1 MDFDFSP
8 EQKEIQ
14 HQAARLLA
22 EQCDLR
28 AVRRVLEGEAPYD
41 RALWKK
47 VAELGWLGVA
57 FPEDCGGLGLGHG
70 TLCVIAEELGR
81 ALAPLPVSSSIY
93 LAAEAVMQAGDA
105 ALRAELL
112 PSLAGGERIA
122 TLAAAE
128 GMVSAS
134 ATSRVQTRV
143 SDGRLSGTKLPVP
156 DGMVADWAVVSARV
170 AARVNGFDV
179 ETTGLFL
186 VELDGPGVQRHA
198 LQCLDPTRPQAR
210 IVFDAAPAR
219 LLGRA
224 EDGAATLERVLDRAA
239 VLVAFE
245 QIGGAD
251 AALAMSTEYAKIRHA
266 FGRPIG
272 SFQAIKHKLAD
283 MYTRN
288 QLARSNA
295 WYAAWA
301 LDASPDELPLAA
313 AAARLAASEAFEFAA
328 KETIQTHGGIGATW
342 EGDMHLFYRRAKALM
357 LGLDSAPHWRQQLV
371 SQLERRNA
379 AREVQANPGSS
390 SFTAPAKY
398 SNLTT

>member
-41 RALWKK
+41 RALWKQ

-57 FPEDCGGLGLGHG
+57 MPEECGGLGPGHG

-93 LAAEAVMQAGDA
+93 LAAEAILQAGDA
-105 ALRAELL
+105 QQRSELL
-112 PSLAGGERIA
+112 PMLACGERIA

-128 GMVSAS
+128 GLRSAS
-134 ATSRVQTRV
+134 ATEQMLARV
-143 SDGRLSGTKLPVP
+143 DAGRLSGTKLPVP
-156 DGMVADWAVVSARV
+156 DGMVADWAVVSART
-170 AARVNGFDV
+170 ASNAD
-179 ETTGLFL
+179 EPDAECTGLFL
-186 VELDGPGVQRHA
+186 VELDGPGVRRDA

-219 LLGRA
+219 LLGPA
-224 EDGAATLERVLDRAA
+224 EGGAEALRRVLDRAA
-239 VLVAFE
+239 VLIAFE

-313 AAARLAASEAFEFAA
+313 AAARVAASEAFEFAA

-342 EGDMHLFYRRAKALM
+342 EGDMHLYYRRAKALM
-357 LGLDSAPHWRQQLV
+357 LGLDSPPHWRQRLV
-371 SQLERRNA
+371 RALEDRLVA
-379 AREVQANPGSS
+379 S
-390 SFTAPAKY
+390 
-398 SNLTT
+398 

>member
-22 EQCDLR
+22 ERCDLR
-28 AVRRVLEGEAPYD
+28 AVRRVLEGEQAFDSP
-41 RALWKK
+41 LWKQ

-57 FPEDCGGLGLGHG
+57 IPENCGGLGSSPS

-81 ALAPLPVSSSIY
+81 ALAPLPVASSIY
-93 LAAEAVMQAGDA
+93 LAAEAILQAGDDVQ
-105 ALRAELL
+105 RRELL
-112 PSLAGGERIA
+112 PTLASGERIA

-128 GMVSAS
+128 GTLPLMALQRIT
-134 ATSRVQTRV
+134 TSVAG
-143 SDGRLSGTKLPVP
+143 GRLSGAKMP
-156 DGMVADWAVVSARV
+156 VADGLVADFAVVSARAGR
-170 AARVNGFDV
+170 AADDAV
-179 ETTGLFL
+179 GLFVVDL
-186 VELDGPGVQRHA
+186 HGPGVVRQP
-198 LQCLDPTRPQAR
+198 LQSLDPTRPLAR
-210 IVFDAAPAR
+210 LVFDNAPAQP
-219 LLGRA
+219 LGRI
-224 EDGAATLERVLDRAA
+224 EHGAAALRRVLDRAA

-251 AALAMSTEYAKIRHA
+251 AALAMSVEYAKVRQA

-301 LDASPDELPLAA
+301 LDASPADLPLAA
-313 AAARLAASEAFEFAA
+313 AAARIAASDAFEFAA

-342 EGDMHLFYRRAKALM
+342 EGDMHLFYRRAKGLALM
-357 LGLDSAPHWRQQLV
+357 LDNPASWRNRLV
-371 SQLERRNA
+371 DTLARRA
-379 AREVQANPGSS
+379 
-390 SFTAPAKY
+390 TD
-398 SNLTT
+398 LTS

>member
-22 EQCDLR
+22 ERCDLR
-28 AVRRVLEGEAPYD
+28 AVRRVLEGEQAFD
-41 RALWKK
+41 SALWKQ

-57 FPEDCGGLGLGHG
+57 IPENCGGLGSSPS

-81 ALAPLPVSSSIY
+81 ALAPLPVASSIY
-93 LAAEAVMQAGDA
+93 LAAEAILQAGDDA
-105 ALRAELL
+105 QQRELL
-112 PSLAGGERIA
+112 PALASGERIA

-128 GMVSAS
+128 GTLPLMALQRIT
-134 ATSRVQTRV
+134 TSVAG
-143 SDGRLSGTKLPVP
+143 GRLSGTKMP
-156 DGMVADWAVVSARV
+156 VADGLVADFAVVSARAGR
-170 AARVNGFDV
+170 AADDAV
-179 ETTGLFL
+179 GLFVVDL
-186 VELDGPGVQRHA
+186 HGPGVVRQP
-198 LQCLDPTRPQAR
+198 LQSLDPTRPLAR
-210 IVFDAAPAR
+210 LVFDNAPAQPLR
-219 LLGRA
+219 RI
-224 EDGAATLERVLDRAA
+224 EHGAAALRRVLDRAA
-239 VLVAFE
+239 VLIAFE

-251 AALAMSTEYAKIRHA
+251 AALAMGVEYAKVRQA

-301 LDASPDELPLAA
+301 LDASPADLPLAA
-313 AAARLAASEAFEFAA
+313 AAARIAASDAFEFAA

-342 EGDMHLFYRRAKALM
+342 EGDMHLFYRRAKGLALM
-357 LGLDSAPHWRQQLV
+357 LDNPASWRNRLV
-371 SQLERRNA
+371 DTLARRTA
-379 AREVQANPGSS
+379 EVSS
-390 SFTAPAKY
+390 
-398 SNLTT
+398 